1 MFTLFLTRVATSL
14 SAASDLFD
22 ATQIA
27 KSLPNGTPSYAPG
40 EPSTVVLALIGVG
53 IIASYLVARRR
64 SRGQQYEQQ
73 TRRSPETDVTR
84 IDTPRAA

>member
-1 MFTLFLTRVATSL
+1 MFTLFLNRVATSL

-27 KSLPNGTPSYAPG
+27 KSLPNGTPYAPG

-53 IIASYLVARRR
+53 IIASYIVARRR

-73 TRRSPETDVTR
+73 TRRSLETDAARTE
-84 IDTPRAA
+84 TPRAA